1 MEQAKVQ
8 TLHMIASIMHA
19 MNIEGNLTKHSTTHV
34 IHWRHQKTCQGS
46 QIRPS
51 PMGSDDS
58 IAWEG
63 PDEKQVHPKTTY
75 AHMWKLQ
82 HEAIWGHNNSHQY
95 LSMNFKRLHIKIA
108 LKIQESSLFH
118 HDFSLPSGHCNGSTM
133 LQCYHVPKTACFN
146 QHCLGPNNCCY
157 YATSS
162 HIRSTQA
169 NHPIIMILDK
179 TCMFILQIS
188 GLSARL
194 QSASLPFVPP
204 GKDFSQP
211 CNACVHICHA
221 PTHAAKASLIHE
233 TSNNFQTAADV
244 V

>member
-8 TLHMIASIMHA
+8 TLDMIASIMHA

-51 PMGSDDS
+51 PMGSDYS
-58 IAWEG
+58 IAWGG
-63 PDEKQVHPKTTY
+63 PDEKQVHPKNNKTTY

-133 LQCYHVPKTACFN
+133 LQCYHAPKTACFN
-146 QHCLGPNNCCY
+146 QHCLGPNNCWILRNKFPHQKH
-157 YATSS
+157 TGKSS
-162 HIRSTQA
+162 HNHDFGQDMHVHTNIR
-169 NHPIIMILDK
+169 PK
-179 TCMFILQIS
+179 C
-188 GLSARL
+188 
-194 QSASLPFVPP
+194 
-204 GKDFSQP
+204 
-211 CNACVHICHA
+211 
-221 PTHAAKASLIHE
+221 KASICQLAIR
-233 TSNNFQTAADV
+233 TSRQGFFPTMQCLCTYLSCTNSCCKSITNAWNEQ
-244 V
+244 

>member
-1 MEQAKVQ
+1 MIFPCLRGIAMDQRCYNATTFPKRHVSTNTVLGQ
-8 TLHMIASIMHA
+8 TIA
-19 MNIEGNLTKHSTTHV
+19 E
-34 IHWRHQKTCQGS
+34 
-46 QIRPS
+46 
-51 PMGSDDS
+51 
-58 IAWEG
+58 
-63 PDEKQVHPKTTY
+63 
-75 AHMWKLQ
+75 
-82 HEAIWGHNNSHQY
+82 
-95 LSMNFKRLHIKIA
+95 
-108 LKIQESSLFH
+108 
-118 HDFSLPSGHCNGSTM
+118 
-133 LQCYHVPKTACFN
+133 
-146 QHCLGPNNCCY
+146 Y

-169 NHPIIMILDK
+169 NHLIIMILDK
-179 TCMFILQIS
+179 TCMFIQIS

-221 PTHAAKASLIHE
+221 PTHAAKASLMHE